1 MPLQSARFAMSDGSF
16 SPVAATRTLLRTVRT
31 GALATLA
38 SGSGDPFASL
48 VTVATL
54 PDGTPVLLISDLALH
69 TQNAKADPRASLL
82 LAAEGGEGDPLAG
95 ARVSVGGTLRR
106 LEKGTPEDVV
116 ARRRFLMRHPDAA
129 GYAGVADFSVWVLE
143 VSGAH
148 LVAGFGRI
156 VAIAAGDLLVDLA
169 EADALIAGEK
179 GAVDHMNEDHT
190 DALALYATKL
200 CGAPDGLWITTG
212 LDPEGLD
219 LMTRDGSHSARLVFP
234 DRVRTSA
241 ELRGVL
247 VKLAQAARAAA

>member
-1 MPLQSARFAMSDGSF
+1 MSDGSF
-16 SPVAATRTLLRTVRT
+16 SPVAAARTLLRTVRT

-38 SGSGDPFASL
+38 AGSGDPFASL

-54 PDGTPVLLISDLALH
+54 PDGTPVLLLSDLALH
-69 TQNAKADPRASLL
+69 TRNAKADPRASLL
-82 LAAEGGEGDPLAG
+82 LASAGGEGDPLAG
-95 ARVSVGGTLRR
+95 ARVSVGGRLRR
-106 LEKGTPEDVV
+106 LEKGTDEDAA

-129 GYAGVADFSVWVLE
+129 GYAGFADFSVFVME

-156 VAIAAGDLLVDLA
+156 VEIAAADLLLDLTGA
-169 EADALIAGEK
+169 EQLVGGEK

-200 CGAPDGLWITTG
+200 CGEPDGLWITTG
-212 LDPEGLD
+212 LDPEGID
-219 LMTRDGSHSARLVFP
+219 LMTRDGGKSARLLFP

-247 VKLAQAARAAA
+247 VKLAQAARAPA

>member
-1 MPLQSARFAMSDGSF
+1 MSDGSF
-16 SPVAATRTLLRTVRT
+16 SPVAAARTLLRTVRT

-38 SGSGDPFASL
+38 TGSGDPFASL

-82 LAAEGGEGDPLAG
+82 LAAAGGEGDPLAG

-106 LEKGTPEDVV
+106 LEKGTPEDAA

-129 GYAGVADFSVWVLE
+129 GYAGFADFSVWVLA

-156 VAIAAGDLLVDLA
+156 VAIAASDLLVDLA
-169 EADALIAGEK
+169 EADPLLASEK
-179 GAVDHMNEDHT
+179 GAIDHMNEDHT
-190 DALALYATKL
+190 DALALYATRL
-200 CGAPDGLWITTG
+200 CGAADGLWITTG
-212 LDPEGLD
+212 LDPEGID
-219 LMTRDGSHSARLVFP
+219 LMTRDGGHSARLVFP

-247 VKLAQAARAAA
+247 VKLAHAARAAD

>member
-1 MPLQSARFAMSDGSF
+1 MSDGSF
-16 SPVAATRTLLRTVRT
+16 SPVAAARTLLRTVRT

-38 SGSGDPFASL
+38 VGSGDPFASL

-54 PDGTPVLLISDLALH
+54 PDGTPVLLLSDLALH
-69 TQNAKADPRASLL
+69 TRNAKSDPRASLL
-82 LAAEGGEGDPLAG
+82 LASTGGEGDPLAG
-95 ARVSVGGTLRR
+95 ARVSVGGRLRR
-106 LEKGTPEDVV
+106 LEKGTPEDTA

-129 GYAGVADFSVWVLE
+129 GYAGFADFSVFVLE

-156 VAIAAGDLLVDLA
+156 VEIAASDLLLDLSGA
-169 EADALIAGEK
+169 EELVEREK

-200 CGAPDGLWITTG
+200 CGVADGLWITTG
-212 LDPEGLD
+212 LDPEGID
-219 LMTRDGSHSARLVFP
+219 LMTRDGSASARLVFP

-247 VKLAQAARAAA
+247 VKLAHAARAPA

>member
-1 MPLQSARFAMSDGSF
+1 MSDGSF
-16 SPVAATRTLLRTVRT
+16 SPIAAARTLLRTVRT

-69 TQNAKADPRASLL
+69 TRNAKADPRASLL
-82 LAAEGGEGDPLAG
+82 LAAAGGEGDPLAG
-95 ARVSVGGTLRR
+95 ARVSVSGRLRQ
-106 LEKGTPEDVV
+106 LEKGTAEDDT

-129 GYAGVADFSVWVLE
+129 GYAGFADFSIWALA

-156 VAIAAGDLLVDLA
+156 VEIAASDLLVDLEGA
-169 EADALIAGEK
+169 EPLLASEK

-190 DALALYATKL
+190 DALALYATRL
-200 CGAPDGLWITTG
+200 CGVADGLWITTG
-212 LDPEGLD
+212 LDPEGID
-219 LMTRDGSHSARLVFP
+219 LMTRDGQLTARLSFGE
-234 DRVRTSA
+234 RVRTSA

>member
-1 MPLQSARFAMSDGSF
+1 MSDGSF
-16 SPVAATRTLLRTVRT
+16 SPIAAARTLLRTVRT

-38 SGSGDPFASL
+38 TGSGDPFASL

-54 PDGTPVLLISDLALH
+54 PDGRPVLLLSDLALH

-82 LAAEGGEGDPLAG
+82 LAANGGEGDPLAG
-95 ARVSVGGTLRR
+95 ARISVGGSLRR
-106 LEKGTPEDVV
+106 LEKGTPEDDA

-129 GYAGVADFSVWVLE
+129 GYAGFADFSVFVLE

-156 VAIAAGDLLVDLA
+156 VAITAGDLLLDLSD
-169 EADALIAGEK
+169 ADQLIGAEK
-179 GAVDHMNEDHT
+179 GSVDHMNEDHT

-212 LDPEGLD
+212 LDPEGID
-219 LMTRDGSHSARLVFP
+219 LMTRDGGQSARLVFP

-247 VKLAQAARAAA
+247 VKLAHVARAAA

>member
-1 MPLQSARFAMSDGSF
+1 MSDGSF
-16 SPVAATRTLLRTVRT
+16 SPVAAARTLLRTVRT

-38 SGSGDPFASL
+38 TGSGDPFASL

-82 LAAEGGEGDPLAG
+82 LAAEGSEGDPLAG
-95 ARVSVGGTLRR
+95 ARVSIGGRLRR
-106 LEKGTPEDVV
+106 LDKDTPEDAA

-129 GYAGVADFSVWVLE
+129 GYAGFADFSVWVLE

-156 VAIAAGDLLVDLA
+156 VAIAASDLLLDLSDA
-169 EADALIAGEK
+169 EQLLGAEK
-179 GAVDHMNEDHT
+179 GSVDHMNEDHT

-212 LDPEGLD
+212 LDPEGID
-219 LMTRDGSHSARLVFP
+219 LMTRDGGQSARLVFP

-247 VKLAQAARAAA
+247 VKLAHAARAAA